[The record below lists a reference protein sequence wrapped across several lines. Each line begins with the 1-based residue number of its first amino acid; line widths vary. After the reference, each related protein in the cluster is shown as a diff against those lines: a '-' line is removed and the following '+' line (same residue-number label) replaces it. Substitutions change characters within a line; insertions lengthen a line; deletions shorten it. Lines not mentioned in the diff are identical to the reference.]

1 MRAVT
6 LLYRHGSEHRRPEP
20 HPNSH
25 PPPRPRHSRP
35 PALPTDH
42 HLSAGATA
50 LSRLS
55 AGPSARRP
63 DPPHP
68 RVQNRSGSPRWCMAG
83 SSSPPR
89 RGAAHLRNR
98 RAGRLLH
105 DHGPSGPP
113 PNRGSTARC
122 PTKRGP
128 RSPRLPE
135 TVTDQIVALYV
146 DEQLSAPAIGRI
158 TCLAVSTV
166 RRTLDRNG
174 VTRRHDR
181 SRGEGRRTAA
191 HFVEQLVAIY
201 QADDRIS
208 VAEASSRVGVGLSAG
223 SWILKQHGI
232 VARTSALVQR
242 AGPDPRG
249 QPSCVT
255 SWPRMGSPVTHL
267 LDLPVLLDLRALDDE
282 EPVVEAAA
290 SAHLTQPRNA
300 SGWMSSWPAI
310 RAIAPRRVDASRRAS
325 TASRVTRS
333 FSSSGYFPGC
343 RHNADPSGSSASTK
357 PGVDHLTHPGSTDG
371 VRVGAGRNSRM
382 SF

>member
-25 PPPRPRHSRP
+25 PPPPTPTPSLEAAR
-35 PALPTDH
+35 LPTDH

-63 DPPHP
+63 GPPHP

-89 RGAAHLRNR
+89 RGAAHLPNR

-113 PNRGSTARC
+113 PNRGSTTRC

-181 SRGEGRRTAA
+181 SRGKGRAPRRMSWSSSSPSTRRT
-191 HFVEQLVAIY
+191 
-201 QADDRIS
+201 
-208 VAEASSRVGVGLSAG
+208 
-223 SWILKQHGI
+223 
-232 VARTSALVQR
+232 T
-242 AGPDPRG
+242 
-249 QPSCVT
+249 
-255 SWPRMGSPVTHL
+255 GSPS
-267 LDLPVLLDLRALDDE
+267 PR
-282 EPVVEAAA
+282 PAAA
-290 SAHLTQPRNA
+290 SASAYRPGH
-300 SGWMSSWPAI
+300 GFSS
-310 RAIAPRRVDASRRAS
+310 S
-325 TASRVTRS
+325 TASSPEPPRRS
-333 FSSSGYFPGC
+333 
-343 RHNADPSGSSASTK
+343 N
-357 PGVDHLTHPGSTDG
+357 V
-371 VRVGAGRNSRM
+371 AGRIRRGSPAA
-382 SF
+382 